1 MLLRLLRFGALRVDD
16 VMVPRADI
24 IALEESEPLAE
35 LLRTVRRGRRLAH
48 PAVPAR
54 RSTIRAA

>member
-24 IALEESEPLAE
+24 IALDEAAPLARAAAR
-35 LLRTVRRGRRLAH
+35 LQGGGRLAH
-48 PAVPAR
+48 PGVSRDAR
-54 RSTIRAA
+54 